1 MISFPSVNNFFLYN
15 FLYLC
20 IWLDNKPFVSS
31 VDQISKVIVK
41 EMLRWNYETITS
53 NWCGYFVK
61 AFISALQVSSLRASN
76 WCSLLIHRKCDP
88 KCHQLYN
95 LHLNTWTGG
104 GVYCIIYAWN
114 LLWAFLS
121 MYLLGSFIKA
131 WPWMHAGYW
140 SPWFIFFLENCHLKC
155 KKFVRLIFS
164 SFLCSPGWFVLI
176 QR

>member
-61 AFISALQVSSLRASN
+61 GFINALQVSSPRASN

-95 LHLNTWTGG
+95 LHLNTLTGVWG
-104 GVYCIIYAWN
+104 
-114 LLWAFLS
+114 LLHHVRLKFVMS
-121 MYLLGSFIKA
+121 IFIDGSFEKL
-131 WPWMHAGYW
+131 
-140 SPWFIFFLENCHLKC
+140 FLRHGCM
-155 KKFVRLIFS
+155 
-164 SFLCSPGWFVLI
+164 
-176 QR
+176 